1 MEQWQERLPHG
12 SQTPFMISA
21 QRPARNLVS
30 AGSGDGEDGDCDI
43 RREIRAEIQ
52 KAVECLIK
60 DLETLLLFFDF
71 SADHWDHLR
80 TKNPIV
86 KRVCDGQASQALVML
101 SDILPTGFECGV
113 LNGKVAPGRTVAIV
127 GEGPIGLAA
136 LLTAQFYSPAEIIM
150 IDLDDNRLKVAKR
163 FGATAIV
170 NATDGKAAEARK
182 TTPTSRKRDIA
193 PHEDNSG

>member
-1 MEQWQERLPHG
+1 MTSKDGMSKIHGSAPTRGRRVAPLAKEAEVEQWQERLPHG

-71 SADHWDHLR
+71 PADHWDHLR

-86 KRVCDGQASQALVML
+86 KRVCDGQASHDRMNWGYVGAHLN
-101 SDILPTGFECGV
+101 PPV
-113 LNGKVAPGRTVAIV
+113 L
-127 GEGPIGLAA
+127 E
-136 LLTAQFYSPAEIIM
+136 
-150 IDLDDNRLKVAKR
+150 
-163 FGATAIV
+163 
-170 NATDGKAAEARK
+170 
-182 TTPTSRKRDIA
+182 
-193 PHEDNSG
+193 